1 MSGEREPGIYHD
13 LPNAEY
19 HGGPEISN
27 SGLGDILQSPY
38 HYWARHLNPNRPA
51 QKDKAG
57 QLEGTLAHCAIL
69 EPGEFDRRYLVGPDV
84 SRATKAWKE
93 AEAEAAAGGMTLI
106 KPDQYETAME
116 QAASVMRLPDVAQAL
131 ARGRPEVSISWRDEE
146 TGVLCRARPD
156 WVHDTDGGGVI
167 LLDVKTFS
175 DASPNEFRRQAAR
188 KGYHRQ
194 ESMYREGYA
203 KASGAPVLAFIF
215 VAVED
220 KYPFAASAVMLDED
234 SQDAGWQQYRHALN
248 TYADCAAKN
257 EWPGYSSGIE
267 MIRLPGYALAA

>member
-1 MSGEREPGIYHD
+1 MQARRDGVYHD
-13 LPNAEY
+13 MAAEEY
-19 HGGPEISN
+19 HGGPEVSN

-38 HYWARHLNPNRPA
+38 HYWARHLNPNRPT
-51 QKDKAG
+51 QEDKAG

-69 EPGEFDRRYLVGPDV
+69 EPREFGLRYVVGPNV
-84 SRATKAWKE
+84 RRNTSRWKE
-93 AEAEAAAGGMTLI
+93 AEAEAASEGKILI
-106 KPDQYETAME
+106 KPDQYGTAME
-116 QAASVMRLPDVAQAL
+116 QAASVMRLPDVARAL
-131 ARGRPEVSISWRDEE
+131 SQGRPEVSAFWRDDD
-146 TGVLCRARPD
+146 TGVMCRVRPD
-156 WVHDTDGGGVI
+156 WVHETEGGGVI
-167 LLDVKTFS
+167 LLDVKTYS

-194 ESMYREGYA
+194 DAMYREGYA
-203 KASGAPVLAFIF
+203 KAAGVPVLAFIF

-220 KYPFAASAVMLDED
+220 KYPFAASAVMLDDE
-234 SQDAGWQQYRHALN
+234 SQSAGWLQYRHALC